1 MACIRFYSDF
11 IQRGITP
18 EREITKKKKS
28 VSNIFPRGIHI
39 WNFKTLACMVFDERM
54 HTWTDGCTHR
64 WTDIPKPICSVNFF
78 KVGGTTTLH
87 VCALDN
93 FIISRKAEVNSL
105 MFQWYSEATR
115 TVRESDYSPA
125 LVLSEEK
132 DISWTENYRNR
143 EKKKKLRERKMTKQ
157 RDK

>member
-11 IQRGITP
+11 IQKGHNSRKGDNY
-18 EREITKKKKS
+18 ETKC
-28 VSNIFPRGIHI
+28 VSNIFPRWIHK

-54 HTWTDGCTHR
+54 HTWTDGRTHR
-64 WTDIPKPICSVNFF
+64 WTDNPKPICSVNFF
-78 KVGGTTTLH
+78 KVGGTTTVH

-93 FIISRKAEVNSL
+93 FIVSRKAEVNSI
-105 MFQWYSEATR
+105 MFQCYSEATR

-125 LVLSEEK
+125 IVLSEEK

-143 EKKKKLRERKMTKQ
+143 KKKKLRERKMTKQ